1 MKKLISVLICVLFAS
16 AGISGQMKIDRKAVV
31 DRHRIVT
38 TKTDPRS
45 PAQVGNG
52 EFAFSVDI
60 TGLQTFV
67 PFNTMSQWSWH
78 SFPLPEG
85 GKVEDFKRLT
95 MDTHGR
101 DVPYELPNPEQPE
114 LSAWLAGNPHRF
126 NLGRIGLKLTKPDG
140 TAVTSP
146 IVGVF
151 YAAPGP
157 EKEPFVRVGDR
168 VEAGQVIGIV
178 EAMKLMNEIQSDV
191 SGVVTKI
198 CVQDGEGVE
207 YGQPLIYVQE

>member
-1 MKKLISVLICVLFAS
+1 MEFEQMLRLVEMISTSGLTEFDYEEGNLKIHLGKKMPKMPQI
-16 AGISGQMKIDRKAVV
+16 GKNSGMLN
-31 DRHRIVT
+31 
-38 TKTDPRS
+38 
-45 PAQVGNG
+45 NG
-52 EFAFSVDI
+52 ELS
-60 TGLQTFV
+60 
-67 PFNTMSQWSWH
+67 
-78 SFPLPEG
+78 
-85 GKVEDFKRLT
+85 EDVSAS
-95 MDTHGR
+95 GR
-101 DVPYELPNPEQPE
+101 NVSEMETE
-114 LSAWLAGNPHRF
+114 TSEKA
-126 NLGRIGLKLTKPDG
+126 PDG

-151 YAAPGP
+151 YAALGP

>member
-1 MKKLISVLICVLFAS
+1 MEFEQMLRLVEMISTSGLTEFDYEEGNLKIHLGKKLPKMPQI
-16 AGISGQMKIDRKAVV
+16 GKNSGMLN
-31 DRHRIVT
+31 
-38 TKTDPRS
+38 
-45 PAQVGNG
+45 NG
-52 EFAFSVDI
+52 ELS
-60 TGLQTFV
+60 
-67 PFNTMSQWSWH
+67 
-78 SFPLPEG
+78 
-85 GKVEDFKRLT
+85 EDVSAS
-95 MDTHGR
+95 GR
-101 DVPYELPNPEQPE
+101 NVSEMETE
-114 LSAWLAGNPHRF
+114 TSEKA
-126 NLGRIGLKLTKPDG
+126 PDG

>member
-1 MKKLISVLICVLFAS
+1 MEFEQMLRLVEMVSTSGLTEFDYEEGNLKIHLGKKLPKMQQI
-16 AGISGQMKIDRKAVV
+16 GKNSG
-31 DRHRIVT
+31 T
-38 TKTDPRS
+38 LNS
-45 PAQVGNG
+45 
-52 EFAFSVDI
+52 E
-60 TGLQTFV
+60 
-67 PFNTMSQWSWH
+67 
-78 SFPLPEG
+78 
-85 GKVEDFKRLT
+85 
-95 MDTHGR
+95 
-101 DVPYELPNPEQPE
+101 E
-114 LSAWLAGNPHRF
+114 LSEDVSASSTNVSEMETETSEKA
-126 NLGRIGLKLTKPDG
+126 PDG

-178 EAMKLMNEIQSDV
+178 EAMKLMNEIQSDE

>member
-1 MKKLISVLICVLFAS
+1 MEFEQMLRLVEMVSTSGLTEFDSEEGNLKIHLGKKLQQI
-16 AGISGQMKIDRKAVV
+16 GKNSG
-31 DRHRIVT
+31 T
-38 TKTDPRS
+38 LNS
-45 PAQVGNG
+45 G
-52 EFAFSVDI
+52 
-60 TGLQTFV
+60 
-67 PFNTMSQWSWH
+67 
-78 SFPLPEG
+78 
-85 GKVEDFKRLT
+85 
-95 MDTHGR
+95 
-101 DVPYELPNPEQPE
+101 E
-114 LSAWLAGNPHRF
+114 LSEDVSASSTNVSEMETETSEKA
-126 NLGRIGLKLTKPDG
+126 PDG

-178 EAMKLMNEIQSDV
+178 EAMKLMNEIQSDA

>member
-1 MKKLISVLICVLFAS
+1 MPKMPQIGKN
-16 AGISGQMKIDRKAVV
+16 SGTLNSR
-31 DRHRIVT
+31 
-38 TKTDPRS
+38 
-45 PAQVGNG
+45 
-52 EFAFSVDI
+52 
-60 TGLQTFV
+60 
-67 PFNTMSQWSWH
+67 
-78 SFPLPEG
+78 
-85 GKVEDFKRLT
+85 
-95 MDTHGR
+95 
-101 DVPYELPNPEQPE
+101 E
-114 LSAWLAGNPHRF
+114 LSEDVSASGTNVSEMETETSEKAPN
-126 NLGRIGLKLTKPDG
+126 G

>member
-1 MKKLISVLICVLFAS
+1 MEFEQMLRLVEMVSTSGLTEFDYEEGNLKIHLGKKLPKMPQI
-16 AGISGQMKIDRKAVV
+16 
-31 DRHRIVT
+31 
-38 TKTDPRS
+38 
-45 PAQVGNG
+45 
-52 EFAFSVDI
+52 
-60 TGLQTFV
+60 
-67 PFNTMSQWSWH
+67 
-78 SFPLPEG
+78 
-85 GKVEDFKRLT
+85 GKNSSTLNSR
-95 MDTHGR
+95 
-101 DVPYELPNPEQPE
+101 E
-114 LSAWLAGNPHRF
+114 LSEDVSAS
-126 NLGRIGLKLTKPDG
+126 GRNVSEMETETSEKAPDG

-157 EKEPFVRVGDR
+157 EKEPFVRAGDR

>member
-1 MKKLISVLICVLFAS
+1 MEFEQMLRLVEMISTSGLTEFDYEEGNLKIHLGKKMPKMPQI
-16 AGISGQMKIDRKAVV
+16 GKNSGMLN
-31 DRHRIVT
+31 
-38 TKTDPRS
+38 
-45 PAQVGNG
+45 NG
-52 EFAFSVDI
+52 ELS
-60 TGLQTFV
+60 
-67 PFNTMSQWSWH
+67 
-78 SFPLPEG
+78 
-85 GKVEDFKRLT
+85 EDVSAS
-95 MDTHGR
+95 GR
-101 DVPYELPNPEQPE
+101 NVSEMETE
-114 LSAWLAGNPHRF
+114 TSEKA
-126 NLGRIGLKLTKPDG
+126 PDG

>member
-1 MKKLISVLICVLFAS
+1 MEFEQMLRLVEMVSTSGLTEFDYEEGNLKIHLGKKMPKMPQI
-16 AGISGQMKIDRKAVV
+16 GKNSGMLN
-31 DRHRIVT
+31 
-38 TKTDPRS
+38 
-45 PAQVGNG
+45 NG
-52 EFAFSVDI
+52 ELS
-60 TGLQTFV
+60 
-67 PFNTMSQWSWH
+67 
-78 SFPLPEG
+78 
-85 GKVEDFKRLT
+85 EDVSAS
-95 MDTHGR
+95 GR
-101 DVPYELPNPEQPE
+101 NVSEMETE
-114 LSAWLAGNPHRF
+114 TSEKA
-126 NLGRIGLKLTKPDG
+126 PDG

>member
-1 MKKLISVLICVLFAS
+1 MEFEQMLRLVEMVSTSGLTEFDYEEGNLKIHLGKKLPKMPQIGKNSGTLNSRELLEDVSAS
-16 AGISGQMKIDRKAVV
+16 GTNVSEMETETSEKA
-31 DRHRIVT
+31 
-38 TKTDPRS
+38 
-45 PAQVGNG
+45 
-52 EFAFSVDI
+52 
-60 TGLQTFV
+60 
-67 PFNTMSQWSWH
+67 
-78 SFPLPEG
+78 
-85 GKVEDFKRLT
+85 
-95 MDTHGR
+95 
-101 DVPYELPNPEQPE
+101 
-114 LSAWLAGNPHRF
+114 
-126 NLGRIGLKLTKPDG
+126 PDG

>member
-1 MKKLISVLICVLFAS
+1 METETSE
-16 AGISGQMKIDRKAVV
+16 KA
-31 DRHRIVT
+31 
-38 TKTDPRS
+38 
-45 PAQVGNG
+45 
-52 EFAFSVDI
+52 
-60 TGLQTFV
+60 
-67 PFNTMSQWSWH
+67 
-78 SFPLPEG
+78 
-85 GKVEDFKRLT
+85 
-95 MDTHGR
+95 
-101 DVPYELPNPEQPE
+101 
-114 LSAWLAGNPHRF
+114 
-126 NLGRIGLKLTKPDG
+126 PDG

-157 EKEPFVRVGDR
+157 EKEPFVRAGDR